1 MKRKETMIM
10 GIITSTTD
18 NKKSN
23 FKKSKIRPIIK
34 NILGRKLNL
43 NEKRIFLNSDAESAA
58 TAIYTLLCCIN
69 QDLNTSKN

>member
-1 MKRKETMIM
+1 MIR
-10 GIITSTTD
+10 GIITSATD
-18 NKKSN
+18 NKKAIL
-23 FKKSKIRPIIK
+23 KSRKYLLSK

-58 TAIYTLLCCIN
+58 TAIYTLLCCID

>member
-1 MKRKETMIM
+1 MIM
-10 GIITSTTD
+10 GIITSATD

-58 TAIYTLLCCIN
+58 TAIYTLCCIN